1 MKQYAVKITD
11 CGLADMNAVFEY
23 IAVQLHVPETA
34 CRQYD
39 RIAAAIES
47 LRHLPERYP
56 LMDVEPERELGM
68 RRLPVDNYSV
78 IYVVRDE
85 TVTVLRVLYSASDLV
100 SRLRDG
106 RQ

>member
-11 CGLADMNAVFEY
+11 RGLADMNAIFEY
-23 IAVQLHVPETA
+23 IAVQLQVPETA
-34 CRQYD
+34 YAQYD

-47 LRHLPERYP
+47 LRSLPERCP

-68 RRLPVDNYSV
+68 RRLLVDNYSV

-100 SRLRDG
+100 SRLRG
-106 RQ
+106 